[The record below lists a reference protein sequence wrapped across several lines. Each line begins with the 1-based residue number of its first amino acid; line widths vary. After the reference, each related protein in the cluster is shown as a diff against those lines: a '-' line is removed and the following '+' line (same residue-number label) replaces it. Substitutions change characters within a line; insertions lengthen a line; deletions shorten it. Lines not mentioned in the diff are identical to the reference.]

1 MKGKIFTVAEANR
14 TLPLVRRIAAD
25 CVDRDRERRA
35 LAARYK
41 VLYAKTEPTPDDVE
55 EMRALESQI
64 SALRVELASLADE
77 FEAIGCFLKSSQ
89 DGQVVWYGEL
99 DGRIVFLSWCHGEDE
114 LGHYHALDAGF
125 GSRQPLTATCALG
138 DER

>member
-1 MKGKIFTVAEANR
+1 MKGKIFTVAEASR

-25 CVDRDRERRA
+25 CVERDRERRA

-41 VLYAKTEPTPDDVE
+41 VLYAKTEPTPADVD

-64 SALRVELASLADE
+64 SGLRVELAALADE
-77 FEAIGCFLKSSQ
+77 FESIGCFLKSSQ
-89 DGQVVWYGEL
+89 DGQVVWYGEIE
-99 DGRIVFLSWCHGEDE
+99 GRIVFLSWCHGEDE
-114 LGHYHALDAGF
+114 LTHYHALDAGF
-125 GSRQPLTATCALG
+125 ASRQPLAPALALG